1 MKKSLWLTLE
11 AYNFHHV
18 VPASLRDR
26 IRRVFGASDA
36 SLQAFAAK
44 LATKLDWD
52 IAFALRAIEEYK
64 KYLFL
69 GAISPTSVTPSRVID
84 QVWHEHILFTRA
96 YREFCKDVLGHPFD
110 HDPELISVDEQT
122 GVFQL
127 QYLATLDLY
136 SREFGYD
143 PPDDIWGMP
152 KFMRR
157 DFTTGHSK
165 PRAKRLD
172 GVADALVP
180 ESTPLHQLF
189 DSSTDA
195 QHHLLSLPD
204 STHFGGSG
212 GFGGGGSGQSWGD
225 GHGDHV
231 GGDSGGADAGG
242 ASGGG
247 GSGCS
252 SSSCGGGGCGGGGE

>member
-18 VPASLRDR
+18 VPSSLRDR
-26 IRRVFGASDA
+26 IRKVFGASDA

-44 LATKLDWD
+44 LASKLGWEPG
-52 IAFALRAIEEYK
+52 FALRAVEEYK

-96 YREFCKDVLGHPFD
+96 YREFCNEVLGHLFD

-136 SREFGYD
+136 NREFGYD
-143 PPDDIWGMP
+143 PPDDIWGVP

-157 DFTTGHSK
+157 EFRPGLAR
-165 PRAKRLD
+165 PRAKHVD
-172 GVADALVP
+172 GVAAAFVP

-189 DSSTDA
+189 DPSTHS
-195 QHHLLSLPD
+195 QNHLSHSD
-204 STHFGGSG
+204 GTHFGGGG
-212 GFGGGGSGQSWGD
+212 GFGGGGAGQSWGD
-225 GHGDHV
+225 GQANPVGDV
-231 GGDSGGADAGG
+231 SGGADAGG
-242 ASGGG
+242 ASCGG

-252 SSSCGGGGCGGGGE
+252 SSSCSGGGCSGGSD